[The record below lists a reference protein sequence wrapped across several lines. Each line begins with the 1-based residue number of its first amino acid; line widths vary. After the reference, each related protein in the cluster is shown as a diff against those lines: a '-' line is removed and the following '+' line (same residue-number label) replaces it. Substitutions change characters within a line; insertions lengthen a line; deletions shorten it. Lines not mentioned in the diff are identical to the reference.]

1 MAKEAHVVNRYQLKL
16 DLFTLF
22 ILLYRDFIKE
32 LLLLCWLELVGLL
45 N

>member
-16 DLFTLF
+16 DVFTLF
-22 ILLYRDFIKE
+22 ILLYREVIKK

>member
-22 ILLYRDFIKE
+22 ILLYREVIKK
-32 LLLLCWLELVGLL
+32 LSRWIF
-45 N
+45 NKDSN